1 MSFAETEYRD
11 LEESVEI
18 REDGGTMK
26 LVGYAAL
33 YDSESVVLP
42 GGFTE
47 VIRPGAF
54 SRSLERSGTDVVAL
68 YNHDDN
74 MVLGRQSAGTL
85 TLSSDEKG
93 LRYEITPPSGP
104 VGQIVTEA
112 VRRRDV
118 RGASF
123 AFTVKPE
130 NEEYQSGKRGPVRYI
145 REIDRLYDVSV
156 VLNPAYPKT
165 TAAVLARAAQFGAA
179 VAEETQPAVRRVS
192 PLAAAANVAKWLRR
206 V

>member
-1 MSFAETEYRD
+1 MSDTEYRD
-11 LEESVEI
+11 IEEGVEI
-18 REDGGTMK
+18 REDGGTPK

-47 VIRPGAF
+47 VIKPGAF
-54 SRSLERSGTDVVAL
+54 ERALEKSGTDVVAL

-85 TLSSDEKG
+85 TLSSDARG

-130 NEEYQSGKRGPVRYI
+130 NEDYQSSKRGPVRYI

-165 TAAVLARAAQFGAA
+165 TAAVMARAAALAA
-179 VAEETQPAVRRVS
+179 SVADEEPQAVNRIS
-192 PLAAAANVAKWLRR
+192 PLAARAENVARWLRR